1 LIIFVTNRFA
11 RMYSRTETDAIVEEL

>member
-1 LIIFVTNRFA
+1 LIIFVTNRSA